1 MTLPSGTRL
10 GPYELLSPLGAG
22 GMGEVYRAR
31 DTRLDRAVA
40 VKVLPA
46 HLSASKESRQRFE
59 REARTIS
66 QLSHPH
72 ICALY
77 DVGREGETEYL
88 VMELLEGETLEER
101 LVKGALSTDQ
111 VLRFG
116 IEIADALDRAHR
128 QSIVHRDLKPGN
140 IMLTRSGVKLLDF
153 GLAKVMAPPLDKNPG
168 SGLTSTPTQ
177 VGSSLTQEGSILGTF
192 EYMAPEQLEGKEA
205 DARTDIFAFGA
216 VLYEMA
222 TGRKA
227 FSGTSQASLI
237 SNIMKEEPA
246 AISTVQPMTPP
257 ALDRVVRTCLAKD
270 PDDRFQTAHDA
281 GLQLQWVAEGGSQAG
296 APAVV
301 TARRKSRERLAWG
314 VAAGAILTAAF
325 ATLGYVRRAPVE
337 APVLRSSLLP
347 PDKTAFEVGGEDS
360 GSLTVSPDGRRITF
374 VAKDTEGRK
383 LLWLRPLDA
392 GAARSIPG
400 TEGATWPFWSPDS
413 RFIAFF
419 AQGKLKKVDA
429 AGAPPLTLCDAI
441 RGRPGSWNR
450 DGVVLFSPDTTVA
463 VRRVSAGGGPATPVT
478 RLDESK
484 GETTHRWA
492 TFLPDGRHFLY
503 MAGTHATGAGTATNV
518 IYVASLDSKDRR
530 PLLVARSNVVFA
542 SGYLIYVLEKTL
554 LAQPFDAK
562 RLRLTGDPV
571 PLGDSVLYDPD
582 YFRAAFSASDNGIL
596 VYAAGTGGS
605 KVRLAWYD
613 RSGKPIGV
621 PFGDPVDYRDFSI
634 SPDGKRLAAEVQDS
648 TTGLGDIWLS
658 DFVRGTRTRFSFG
671 PGPSMC
677 PVWSPDG
684 TRIAFQRM
692 EKTLLTRIVAKP
704 LSGGGG
710 EETLLQ
716 GSGDICPK
724 SWSPDGR
731 YLAYE
736 TLAAVATTKSDIWIL
751 PLLGDR
757 KPFPFLAT
765 QFDEL
770 SPQFSPDG
778 RWVLYT
784 SDESGRPELYVA
796 PFPGP
801 GSRWQISDGGALGGD
816 WRHGGREI
824 TYLTLDRKQVSVE
837 VKADVSGFETGLP
850 RVLFNAN
857 NATFFRS
864 DSSGDRELMAV
875 PPETAQNTPITLVSN
890 WPAAVKK

>member
-77 DVGREGETEYL
+77 DVGREGDTEYL

-128 QSIVHRDLKPGN
+128 QGIVHRDLKPGN

-153 GLAKVMAPPLDKNPG
+153 GLAKAIAPLDKDPA
-168 SGLTSTPTQ
+168 SGLTSMPTQ
-177 VGSSLTQEGSILGTF
+177 VGSNLTREGSILGTF
-192 EYMAPEQLEGKEA
+192 EYMAPEQLEGKDA

-347 PDKTAFEVGGEDS
+347 PDKTAFEVGGEDC
-360 GSLTVSPDGRRITF
+360 GSLTISPDGRRITF
-374 VAKDTEGRK
+374 VAKDTEGKK

-392 GAARSIPG
+392 GKARSIPG

-419 AQGKLKKVDA
+419 AQGTLKKVDA

-571 PLGDSVLYDPD
+571 PVGDSVLYDPD

-596 VYAAGTGGS
+596 VYAAGIGGS
-605 KVRLAWYD
+605 KLRLAWYD

-677 PVWSPDG
+677 PVWSPEG

-864 DSSGDRELMAV
+864 DRSGDRELMAV
-875 PPETAQNTPITLVSN
+875 PPETAQYTPFTLVSN
-890 WPAAVKK
+890 WPALVKK